1 MLIAFAITVAVGLLA
16 ARVIE
21 SEPLTSSAPTAGRG
35 GPVPIATDMTGF
47 DATHIIDDD
56 VFYDSTTMTA
66 EEITAFIDQVNS
78 GCQTG
83 RDGTACLAEASFDTE
98 DREETAACP
107 GGYQGARAENAAQV
121 ISKVATACDINPQVL
136 LVLLQKE
143 EGLLTSSG
151 ATLTARDYETAAGY
165 ACPDG
170 TQCDPQ
176 YAGFFQQLYGA
187 ASQFQDYRLN
197 PEAFQVVAGAP
208 VQLAYSPDASCGTGE
223 ITVVNQA
230 TAGLYDYTP
239 YQPDPAATS
248 GGDACTSW
256 GNWNFYGYFRSFF
269 GDPAPSDAGAAGATD
284 SPGAADTP
292 GAAGASGAP
301 GAADSPDSPDSPDT
315 AGTSGAADAPDVAT
329 PDAADAA
336 DAAETADG

>member
-1 MLIAFAITVAVGLLA
+1 MLVAFAITVAVGLLA
-16 ARVIE
+16 ARVID

-83 RDGTACLAEASFDTE
+83 RDGTACLAEATFDTE
-98 DREETAACP
+98 DRE
-107 GGYQGARAENAAQV
+107 
-121 ISKVATACDINPQVL
+121 
-136 LVLLQKE
+136 
-143 EGLLTSSG
+143 
-151 ATLTARDYETAAGY
+151 ETAAGY

-256 GNWNFYGYFRSFF
+256 GNWNFYGYFRALFA
-269 GDPAPSDAGAAGATD
+269 DPTPSTL
-284 SPGAADTP
+284 T
-292 GAAGASGAP
+292 
-301 GAADSPDSPDSPDT
+301 
-315 AGTSGAADAPDVAT
+315 
-329 PDAADAA
+329 
-336 DAAETADG
+336 

>member
-1 MLIAFAITVAVGLLA
+1 MLVAFAITVAVGLLA
-16 ARVIE
+16 ARVID

-256 GNWNFYGYFRSFF
+256 GNWNFYGYFRALFA
-269 GDPAPSDAGAAGATD
+269 DPTPSTL
-284 SPGAADTP
+284 T
-292 GAAGASGAP
+292 
-301 GAADSPDSPDSPDT
+301 
-315 AGTSGAADAPDVAT
+315 
-329 PDAADAA
+329 
-336 DAAETADG
+336 